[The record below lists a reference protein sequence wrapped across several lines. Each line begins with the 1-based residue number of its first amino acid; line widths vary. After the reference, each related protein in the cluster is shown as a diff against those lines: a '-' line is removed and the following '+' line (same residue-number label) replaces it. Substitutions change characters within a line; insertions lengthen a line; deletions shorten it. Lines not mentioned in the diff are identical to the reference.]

1 VTAEGKENNQ
11 RKQLRVRN
19 NDQERVKMKE
29 KTNFIIQIKL
39 KLTRLLKSSVG
50 QLPGFEPSC

>member
-39 KLTRLLKSSVG
+39 KLTRLLKILSWSATR
-50 QLPGFEPSC
+50 L